1 MDGSELRK
9 ILPASSVQENVP
21 LGPLT
26 TFRAG
31 GPARFFVTPE
41 DAEAFSLLVRFLEER
56 HEPFFVL
63 GRGSNLLVSDKGY
76 EGTVIYTRKTLNLI
90 EKTADGLGFAAECG
104 ALLQDLSLA
113 AQASGLSGLA
123 FAHGIP
129 GTVGGA
135 VLMNAGAYGSEIRDV
150 IKSASILGRDG
161 RIRSFSRDE
170 LELGYRH
177 SAISDGSGFVISAA
191 FALKEGDPQEIR
203 SEMNE
208 LMRRRKEKQ
217 PLEYASAGSTFKR
230 PEGYYAGALIQ
241 EAGLKGTLHVG
252 DAWVSE
258 KHAGFVVNKGHASAS
273 EIYEVIRMA
282 QDAVYRHS
290 GVLLEPEV
298 RFLGEFG

>member
-1 MDGSELRK
+1 MDGSDLRT
-9 ILPASSVQENVP
+9 ILPAVSVQENVP
-21 LGPLT
+21 LAPLT

-31 GPARFFVTPE
+31 GPARFFVTPGNA
-41 DAEAFSLLVRFLEER
+41 AEFALLVRFLEER
-56 HEPFFVL
+56 NEPYFVL

-76 EGTVIYTRKTLNLI
+76 DGTVIYTRKTLNHI
-90 EKTADGLGFAAECG
+90 EKTPDGLGFTAECG
-104 ALLQDLSLA
+104 VLLQDLSLA
-113 AQASGLSGLA
+113 ALAAGLHGLE

-150 IKSASILGRDG
+150 IHSASILGRDG
-161 RIRSFSRDE
+161 KIRE
-170 LELGYRH
+170 LSKEELQLSYRH
-177 SAISDGSGFVISAA
+177 SAISDGSGLVISGT
-191 FALKEGDPQEIR
+191 FALTPGDPKEIR
-203 SEMNE
+203 AEMNE

-230 PEGYYAGALIQ
+230 PQGYYAGGLI
-241 EAGLKGTLHVG
+241 ESAGLKGTLHVG

-282 QDAVYRHS
+282 QEAVLKHS

-298 RFLGEFG
+298 RFLGEF

>member
-1 MDGSELRK
+1 MDGSDLRT
-9 ILPASSVQENVP
+9 ILPAVSVQENVP
-21 LGPLT
+21 LAPLT

-31 GPARFFVTPE
+31 GPARFFVTPGNA
-41 DAEAFSLLVRFLEER
+41 AEFALLVRFLEER
-56 HEPFFVL
+56 NEPYFVL

-76 EGTVIYTRKTLNLI
+76 DGTVIYTRKTLNHI
-90 EKTADGLGFAAECG
+90 EKTPDGLGFTAECG
-104 ALLQDLSLA
+104 VLLQDLSLA
-113 AQASGLSGLA
+113 ALAAGLHGLE

-150 IKSASILGRDG
+150 IHSASILGRDG
-161 RIRSFSRDE
+161 KIRE
-170 LELGYRH
+170 LSKEELQLSYRH
-177 SAISDGSGFVISAA
+177 SAISDGSGFVISGT
-191 FALKEGDPQEIR
+191 FALTPGDPKEIR
-203 SEMNE
+203 AEMNE

-230 PEGYYAGALIQ
+230 PQGYYAGGLI
-241 EAGLKGTLHVG
+241 ESAGLKGTLHVG

-282 QDAVYRHS
+282 QEAVLKHS

-298 RFLGEFG
+298 RFLGEF